1 MDDAFAKSIPEVL
14 DFFGV
19 NPTKGLSDTQVV
31 KHGRLYGTN
40 VLHEDQRAPF
50 WKLVVKQFDD
60 LLVKIL
66 IAAALISFILALI
79 NGETGLMAF
88 LEPSVILM
96 ILAANAAVGV
106 ITETN
111 AEKALEELRA
121 YQADVATVLRSGCFS
136 ILPATE
142 LVPGDIVEVSVGCKI
157 PADMKMIE
165 LLSNEVRVDQAILTG
180 ESSSVEKELKTTTA
194 ANAVY
199 QDKTNI
205 LFSGTVVV
213 AGRAR
218 AIVVGVGPNTAMGS
232 IRDSMLRTEDEVT
245 PLKKK
250 LDEFG
255 TFLAKVIA
263 GICVLVWIVNIGHFR
278 DPSHGGFVH
287 GAIHYF
293 KIAVALAVAAIP
305 EGLPAVVTTCLALG
319 TKRMARLNAIVRSL
333 PSVETL
339 GCTTV
344 ICSDKTGTLT
354 TNMMSVAKICIV
366 ESAKSSPFVTEYG
379 VSGTT
384 YAPEGII
391 FDEAGVQLGIPAQS
405 QCLLHM
411 AMCSALCNESTLQY
425 NPDKGKYEKIGESTE
440 VALRVL
446 VEKVGLPGFNSMPSA
461 LNMLSKHERAS
472 YCNHYWEEQ
481 FRKLDILEFSRDRK
495 MMSVLCS
502 RNQLLVLFS
511 KGAPESIISKCT
523 TILCNCD
530 GSVMPLT
537 ADIRSELDSMFNS
550 FAGKETLRCL
560 ALALKWMPSDQQ
572 TVSFDDEKDL
582 TFIGLVGMLD
592 PPRDEVRNAM
602 LSCMTAGI
610 RVIVV
615 TGDNKSTAESLCRK
629 IGAFDHLID
638 FTEHSYTAS
647 EFEELPALQ
656 QTIALQRMALFTRVE
671 PSHKRM
677 LVEALQHQNEVV
689 AMTGDG
695 VNDAPALKKADI
707 GIAMGSGTA
716 VAKSA
721 SDMVLADDN
730 FASIVAAVA
739 EGRAIYNNTKQFIR
753 YMISS
758 NIGEVVCIFVAAVL
772 GIPDTLAPVQ
782 LLWVNL
788 VTDGLPATAIGFNKQ
803 DSDVMKVKPRKVNE
817 AVVTGWLFFR
827 YLVIGAYVGLAT
839 VAGFIW
845 WFVYADSGPK
855 LPYSELMNFDTC
867 PTRETTYPCSIFE
880 DRHPSTVSMTVLVVV
895 EMFNALNNL
904 SENQSLLVIPPWS
917 NMWLVGS
924 IVLTMLLHTLILYVH
939 PLSVLFS
946 VTPLSWADWM
956 AVLYLS
962 LPVIII
968 DEILKFFSR
977 NPNGMRFRLWFRRS
991 DYGLLPKREVR
1002 DKN

>member
-1 MDDAFAKSIPEVL
+1 ML
-14 DFFGV
+14 
-19 NPTKGLSDTQVV
+19 
-31 KHGRLYGTN
+31 
-40 VLHEDQRAPF
+40 
-50 WKLVVKQFDD
+50 
-60 LLVKIL
+60 
-66 IAAALISFILALI
+66 
-79 NGETGLMAF
+79 
-88 LEPSVILM
+88 

-121 YQADVATVLRSGCFS
+121 YQADIATVQRNGCFS

-142 LVPGDIVEVSVGCKI
+142 LVPGDVVEVNVGCKI
-157 PADMKMIE
+157 PADLRMIE
-165 LLSNEVRVDQAILTG
+165 MLSNQLRVDQAILTG
-180 ESSSVEKELKTTTA
+180 ESFSVQKELESTMAT
-194 ANAVY
+194 NAVY

-218 AIVVGVGPNTAMGS
+218 AIVVGVGANTAMGS
-232 IRDSMLRTEDEVT
+232 IRDSMLQTEDEAT

-255 TFLAKVIA
+255 TFLAKVIV

-278 DPSHGGFVH
+278 DPSHGGFLR

-354 TNMMSVAKICIV
+354 TNMMSVSKICVVHSVQEGPLI
-366 ESAKSSPFVTEYG
+366 AEYG

-384 YAPEGII
+384 YAPEGIV
-391 FDEAGVQLGIPAQS
+391 FGSNGMQLDIPAQLP
-405 QCLLHM
+405 CLLHM
-411 AMCSALCNESTLQY
+411 AMCSALCNESVLQY
-425 NPDKGKYEKIGESTE
+425 NPDKGSYEKIGESTE

-446 VEKVGLPGFNSMPSA
+446 VEKVGLPGFDSMPSA

-472 YCNHYWEEQ
+472 YCNHYWENR
-481 FRKLDILEFSRDRK
+481 FKKVSVLEFSRDRK

-502 RNQLLVLFS
+502 HKQTDIMFS
-511 KGAPESIISKCT
+511 KGAPESVISRCT
-523 TILCNCD
+523 NILCND
-530 GSVMPLT
+530 NGSIVPMT
-537 ADIRSELDSMFNS
+537 ANIRAELESRFNS
-550 FAGKETLRCL
+550 LAGKETLRCL
-560 ALALKWMPSDQQ
+560 ALAFKQMPIGQQ
-572 TVSFDDEKDL
+572 SLSYDNENDL

-592 PPRDEVRNAM
+592 PPREEVKKAM

-615 TGDNKSTAESLCRK
+615 TGDNKSTAESICRK
-629 IGAFDHLID
+629 IGAFDHLVD
-638 FTEHSYTAS
+638 YVGHSFTAS
-647 EFEELPALQ
+647 EFEELPSMQ
-656 QTIALQRMALFTRVE
+656 QTVALQRMALFSRVE

-677 LVEALQHQNEVV
+677 LVEALQNQNEVV

-730 FASIVAAVA
+730 FATIVAAVA

-803 DSDVMKVKPRKVNE
+803 DSDVMNAKPRKVSE

-839 VAGFIW
+839 VVGFIW
-845 WFVYADSGPK
+845 WFVYSDSGPK
-855 LPYSELMNFDTC
+855 LPYTELMKFDSC
-867 PTRETTYPCSIFE
+867 STRETTYPCSIFE

-917 NMWLVGS
+917 NLWLVAS
-924 IVLTMLLHTLILYVH
+924 IILTMLLHILILYVR
-939 PLSVLFS
+939 PLSILFS
-946 VTPLSWADWM
+946 VTPLSWAEWKV
-956 AVLYLS
+956 VLYLS
-962 LPVIII
+962 FPVILI
-968 DEILKFFSR
+968 DEVLKLFSR
-977 NPNGMRFRLWFRRS
+977 KSHGFRFRLRFRRH
-991 DYGLLPKREVR
+991 DILPKKELHE
-1002 DKN
+1002 K

>member
-1 MDDAFAKSIPEVL
+1 MEDAYARSITEVL

-19 NPTKGLSDTQVV
+19 DPGKGLSDSQVALHS
-31 KHGRLYGTN
+31 KIYGKN
-40 VLHEDQRAPF
+40 VLPEETRTPF
-50 WKLVVKQFDD
+50 WKLVLKQFDD

-66 IAAALISFILALI
+66 IAAAAVSLVLALI
-79 NGETGLMAF
+79 NGETGLAAF
-88 LEPSVILM
+88 LEPFVILL

-121 YQADVATVLRSGCFS
+121 YQADIATVLRNGCFS

-142 LVPGDIVEVSVGCKI
+142 LVPGDIVEVSVGCKV
-157 PADMKMIE
+157 PADMRMIE
-165 LLSNEVRVDQAILTG
+165 MLSNQLRVDQAILTG
-180 ESSSVEKELKTTTA
+180 ESCSVEKELESTIAT
-194 ANAVY
+194 NAVY

-205 LFSGTVVV
+205 IFSGTVVV
-213 AGRAR
+213 VGRAR
-218 AIVVGVGPNTAMGS
+218 AVVVGVGANTAMGN
-232 IRDSMLRTEDEVT
+232 IRDSMLRTDDEAT

-263 GICVLVWIVNIGHFR
+263 GICILVWIVNIGHFR
-278 DPSHGGFVH
+278 DPSHGGFLR

-354 TNMMSVAKICIV
+354 TNMMSVSKICAVHSVHRGPTI
-366 ESAKSSPFVTEYG
+366 AEYS
-379 VSGTT
+379 VSGTS
-384 YAPEGII
+384 YAPEGMI
-391 FDEAGVQLGIPAQS
+391 FGSSGLQIEFPAQLP
-405 QCLLHM
+405 CLLHI
-411 AMCSALCNESTLQY
+411 AMCSAVCNESILQY
-425 NPDKGKYEKIGESTE
+425 NPDRGIYEKIGESTE

-446 VEKVGLPGFNSMPSA
+446 AEKVGLPGFDSMPSA
-461 LNMLSKHERAS
+461 LHMLTKHERAS
-472 YCNHYWEEQ
+472 YCNQYWESQ
-481 FRKLDILEFSRDRK
+481 FKKVSVLEFSRDRK

-502 RNQLLVLFS
+502 RKQTKIMFS
-511 KGAPESIISKCT
+511 KGAPESIVSRCSN
-523 TILCNCD
+523 ILCNDD
-530 GSVMPLT
+530 GSTVPLSV
-537 ADIRSELDSMFNS
+537 AVRDELESRFHS

-560 ALALKWMPSDQQ
+560 SLAFKQMPIGQQ
-572 TVSFDDEKDL
+572 TLSFEDEKDL

-592 PPRDEVRNAM
+592 PPREEVRNAM

-615 TGDNKSTAESLCRK
+615 TGDNKSTAESLCNK
-629 IGAFDHLID
+629 IGAFDHLED
-638 FTEHSYTAS
+638 FAGRSYTAS

-656 QTIALQRMALFTRVE
+656 QTLALQRMALFTRVE

-788 VTDGLPATAIGFNKQ
+788 VTDGLPAIAIGFNKQ

-817 AVVTGWLFFR
+817 AVVSGWLFFR

-839 VAGFIW
+839 VAGFVW
-845 WFVYADSGPK
+845 WFVYSDTGPK
-855 LPYSELMNFDTC
+855 LPYKELMNFDSC
-867 PTRETTYPCSIFE
+867 STRETTYPCSIFD

-917 NMWLVGS
+917 NLWLVAS
-924 IVLTMLLHTLILYVH
+924 IVLTMLLHILILYVH
-939 PLSVLFS
+939 PLSILFS
-946 VTPLSWADWM
+946 VTPLSWAEWKV
-956 AVLYLS
+956 VLYLS
-962 LPVIII
+962 FPVIII

-977 NPNGMRFRLWFRRS
+977 NSTGLRLGLRFRRP
-991 DYGLLPKREVR
+991 DLLPKRELR
-1002 DKN
+1002 DK

>member
-1 MDDAFAKSIPEVL
+1 MEDAYARSATEVL

-19 NPTKGLSDTQVV
+19 EPTKGLTDSQLA
-31 KHGRLYGTN
+31 HHARIYGKN
-40 VLHEDQRAPF
+40 VLPEEKRTPF
-50 WKLVVKQFDD
+50 WKLVLKQFDD

-66 IAAALISFILALI
+66 IAAAVVSFVLALI
-79 NGETGLMAF
+79 DGDTGLTAF
-88 LEPSVILM
+88 LEPSVILL

-121 YQADVATVLRSGCFS
+121 YQADNATVLRNGCFS

-157 PADMKMIE
+157 PADMRMIE
-165 LLSNEVRVDQAILTG
+165 MLSTQLRVDQAILTG
-180 ESSSVEKELKTTTA
+180 ESSSVGKEIESTVATK
-194 ANAVY
+194 AVY

-218 AIVVGVGPNTAMGS
+218 AVVVGVGANTAMGS
-232 IRDSMLRTEDEVT
+232 IRDSMLQTDDEAT

-278 DPSHGGFVH
+278 DPAHGGFMR

-354 TNMMSVAKICIV
+354 TNMMSVSKICVVHSIQQGPV
-366 ESAKSSPFVTEYG
+366 ITEYG

-384 YAPEGII
+384 YAPEGIV
-391 FDEAGVQLGIPAQS
+391 FDNNGQQLEFPAQLP
-405 QCLLHM
+405 CLLHI
-411 AMCSALCNESTLQY
+411 AMGSALCNESILQY
-425 NPDKGKYEKIGESTE
+425 NPDKGNYEKIGESTE

-446 VEKVGLPGFNSMPSA
+446 AEKVGLPGFDSMPSS

-472 YCNHYWEEQ
+472 YCNHYWENQ
-481 FRKLDILEFSRDRK
+481 FKKVSILEFSRDRK

-502 RNQLLVLFS
+502 HKQMDIMFS
-511 KGAPESIISKCT
+511 KGAPESIISRCT
-523 TILCNCD
+523 NILCND
-530 GSVMPLT
+530 GGSTVPMT
-537 ADIRSELDSMFNS
+537 TNIRAELEARFNS
-550 FAGKETLRCL
+550 LAGKETLRCL
-560 ALALKWMPSDQQ
+560 ALAFKQMPMGQQ
-572 TVSFDDEKDL
+572 TLSYDNEKGL

-592 PPRDEVRNAM
+592 PPRDEVKNAM

-629 IGAFDHLID
+629 IGAFDHLVD
-638 FTEHSYTAS
+638 FAGYSYTAS

-656 QTIALQRMALFTRVE
+656 QSVALQRMALFTRVE

-677 LVEALQHQNEVV
+677 LVEALRNQNEVV

-730 FASIVAAVA
+730 FATIVAAVA

-803 DSDVMKVKPRKVNE
+803 DSDVMKVKPRKVSE
-817 AVVTGWLFFR
+817 AVVSGWLFFR

-845 WFVYADSGPK
+845 WFVYSDSGPK
-855 LPYSELMNFDTC
+855 LPYAELMNFDSC
-867 PTRETTYPCSIFE
+867 STRQTTYPCSIFE

-917 NMWLVGS
+917 NLWLVAS
-924 IVLTMLLHTLILYVH
+924 IVLTMILHILILYVR
-939 PLSVLFS
+939 PLSILFS
-946 VTPLSWADWM
+946 VTPLSWADWT
-956 AVLYLS
+956 VILYLS
-962 LPVIII
+962 FPVIII
-968 DEILKFFSR
+968 DEVLKFFSR
-977 NPNGMRFRLWFRRS
+977 KSSGTRFRWRFRRH
-991 DYGLLPKREVR
+991 DMLPKKDLHE
-1002 DKN
+1002 K

>member
-1 MDDAFAKSIPEVL
+1 MEDAYARSVTEVL

-19 NPTKGLSDTQVV
+19 DPKKGLNDSQVAQ
-31 KHGRLYGTN
+31 HARLYGKN
-40 VLHEDQRAPF
+40 VLPEEKRASF
-50 WKLVVKQFDD
+50 WKLVLKQFDD

-66 IAAALISFILALI
+66 IAAALVSFVLALI
-79 NGETGLMAF
+79 NGDTGLTAF
-88 LEPSVILM
+88 LEPSVILL

-121 YQADVATVLRSGCFS
+121 YQADIATVLRNGCFS

-142 LVPGDIVEVSVGCKI
+142 LVPGDIVEVAVGGKI
-157 PADMKMIE
+157 PADMRMIE
-165 LLSNEVRVDQAILTG
+165 MLSNQLRVDQAILTG
-180 ESSSVEKELKTTTA
+180 ESCSVGKELESTTA
-194 ANAVY
+194 TNVVY

-218 AIVVGVGPNTAMGS
+218 AVVVGVGTHTAMGG
-232 IRDSMLRTEDEVT
+232 IHDSMLQTEDEVT

-278 DPSHGGFVH
+278 DPAHGGFLR

-354 TNMMSVAKICIV
+354 TNMMSASKVCVLHTVQHAPVI
-366 ESAKSSPFVTEYG
+366 SEYS

-384 YAPEGII
+384 YAPEGLI
-391 FDEAGVQLGIPAQS
+391 FDSTGLQLELPAQS
-405 QCLLHM
+405 PCLLHI
-411 AMCSALCNESTLQY
+411 AMCSALCNESILQY
-425 NPDKGKYEKIGESTE
+425 NPDKSNYEKIGESTE

-446 VEKVGLPGFNSMPSA
+446 AEKIGLPGFDSMPSS

-472 YCNHYWEEQ
+472 YCNHYWEDH
-481 FRKLDILEFSRDRK
+481 FKKISVADFTRDRK

-502 RNQLLVLFS
+502 RNQLQIMFS
-511 KGAPESIISKCT
+511 KGAPESIISRCT
-523 TILCNCD
+523 SILCNDD
-530 GSVMPLT
+530 GSAIPLT
-537 ADIRSELDSMFNS
+537 TSIRAEMESRFHS

-560 ALALKWMPSDQQ
+560 ALAFKRMPMGLQSL
-572 TVSFDDEKDL
+572 SHKDEKDL

-592 PPRDEVRNAM
+592 PPREEVRNAM

-629 IGAFDHLID
+629 IGAFDHLED
-638 FTEHSYTAS
+638 LAGHSYTAT
-647 EFEELPALQ
+647 EFEELTAMQKTL
-656 QTIALQRMALFTRVE
+656 ALQRMALFTRVE

-677 LVEALQHQNEVV
+677 LVEALRNQNEVV

-730 FASIVAAVA
+730 FATIVAAVA

-803 DSDVMKVKPRKVNE
+803 DSDVMKAKPRKVNE
-817 AVVTGWLFFR
+817 AVVSGWLFFR

-845 WFVYADSGPK
+845 WFVYSDNGPQ
-855 LPYSELMNFDTC
+855 LPYSELMNFDSCT
-867 PTRETTYPCSIFE
+867 TRETTYPCSIFD

-904 SENQSLLVIPPWS
+904 SENQSLVVIPPWS
-917 NMWLVGS
+917 NLWLVGS
-924 IVLTMLLHTLILYVH
+924 IILTMILHVLILYVH
-939 PLSVLFS
+939 PLSILFS
-946 VTPLSWADWM
+946 VTPLSWADWTV
-956 AVLYLS
+956 VLYLS
-962 LPVIII
+962 FPVIII
-968 DEILKFFSR
+968 DEVLKFLSR
-977 NPNGMRFRLWFRRS
+977 SSTGMRWFNLRWRRP
-991 DYGLLPKREVR
+991 DFLPKRESR
-1002 DKN
+1002 DK

>member
-1 MDDAFAKSIPEVL
+1 MEDAFARSIPEVL

-19 NPTKGLSDTQVV
+19 DPTKGLSDAEVV
-31 KHGRLYGTN
+31 HHARLYGNN
-40 VLHEDQRAPF
+40 VLPEDQRAPF
-50 WKLVVKQFDD
+50 WKLVLKQFDD

-66 IAAALISFILALI
+66 IAAALISFILALV

-106 ITETN
+106 ITESN

-121 YQADVATVLRSGCFS
+121 YQADVATVLRNGCFS
-136 ILPATE
+136 ILPANE

-157 PADMKMIE
+157 PADMRMIE
-165 LLSNEVRVDQAILTG
+165 MLSNQVRVDQAILTG
-180 ESSSVEKELKTTTA
+180 ESSSVEKELKTTTTS
-194 ANAVY
+194 NAVY

-205 LFSGTVVV
+205 LFSGTVMV

-218 AIVVGVGPNTAMGS
+218 AVVVGVGPNTAMGS
-232 IRDSMLRTEDEVT
+232 IRDSMLRTEDEAT

-278 DPSHGGFVH
+278 DPSHGGFLR

-354 TNMMSVAKICIV
+354 TNMMSVAKVCVV
-366 ESAKSSPFVTEYG
+366 ESANRDPVVSEYS

-391 FDEAGVQLGIPAQS
+391 FDSAGMQLDFPAELP
-405 QCLLHM
+405 CLLHM

-425 NPDKGKYEKIGESTE
+425 NPDKGNYEKIGESTE

-446 VEKVGLPGFNSMPSA
+446 AEKVGLPGFNSMPSA
-461 LNMLSKHERAS
+461 LNMLTKHERAS

-481 FRKLDILEFSRDRK
+481 FRKIHALEFSRDRK

-502 RNQLLVLFS
+502 RNQMHILFS
-511 KGAPESIISKCT
+511 KGAPESIIPRCA
-523 TILCNCD
+523 TILCNDD
-530 GSVMPLT
+530 GSIVPLT
-537 ADIRSELDSMFNS
+537 ADIRAELDSRFHS

-560 ALALKWMPSDQQ
+560 ALALKWMPSVQQ
-572 TVSFDDEKDL
+572 SLSFDDEKDL

-629 IGAFDHLID
+629 IGAFDQLID
-638 FTEHSYTAS
+638 FAEHSYTAS

-671 PSHKRM
+671 PSHKRI

-803 DSDVMKVKPRKVNE
+803 DSDVMRAKPRKVNE
-817 AVVTGWLFFR
+817 AVVSGWLFFR

-845 WFVYADSGPK
+845 WFVYSDGGPK
-855 LPYSELMNFDTC
+855 LPYTELMNFDTC
-867 PTRETTYPCSIFE
+867 PTRKTTYPCSIFD

-917 NMWLVGS
+917 NMWLVVS
-924 IVLTMLLHTLILYVH
+924 IIITMLLHILILYVH

-946 VTPLSWADWM
+946 VTPLSWADWIV
-956 AVLYLS
+956 VLYLS
-962 LPVIII
+962 LPVIVI
-968 DEILKFFSR
+968 DEVLKFFSR
-977 NPNGMRFRLWFRRS
+977 NPIGLRSRLWFRRS
-991 DYGLLPKREVR
+991 DLLPKKDLHE
-1002 DKN
+1002 K

>member
-1 MDDAFAKSIPEVL
+1 MDGFIWK
-14 DFFGV
+14 
-19 NPTKGLSDTQVV
+19 NKC
-31 KHGRLYGTN
+31 RLEAYMFHISLYTGT
-40 VLHEDQRAPF
+40 PF
-50 WKLVVKQFDD
+50 WKLVLKQFDD

-66 IAAALISFILALI
+66 IAAAAVSLVLALI
-79 NGETGLMAF
+79 NGETGLTAF
-88 LEPSVILM
+88 LEPFVILL

-121 YQADVATVLRSGCFS
+121 YQADIATVLRNGCFS

-142 LVPGDIVEVSVGCKI
+142 LVPGDIVEVSVGCKV
-157 PADMKMIE
+157 PADMRMIE
-165 LLSNEVRVDQAILTG
+165 MLSNLLRVDQAILTG
-180 ESSSVEKELKTTTA
+180 ESCSVEKELESTIAT
-194 ANAVY
+194 NAVY

-205 LFSGTVVV
+205 IFSGTVVV
-213 AGRAR
+213 
-218 AIVVGVGPNTAMGS
+218 VGQGTGY
-232 IRDSMLRTEDEVT
+232 DEAT

-263 GICVLVWIVNIGHFR
+263 GICILVWIVNIGHFR
-278 DPSHGGFVH
+278 DPSHGGFLR

-354 TNMMSVAKICIV
+354 TNMMSVSKICAVHSVHHGPAI
-366 ESAKSSPFVTEYG
+366 AEYS
-379 VSGTT
+379 VSGTS
-384 YAPEGII
+384 YAPEGMI
-391 FDEAGVQLGIPAQS
+391 FGSTGLQPPWQRNSCHKKIEFPAQLP
-405 QCLLHM
+405 CLLHI
-411 AMCSALCNESTLQY
+411 AMCSAVCNESILQY
-425 NPDKGKYEKIGESTE
+425 NPDKGIYEKIGESTE

-446 VEKVGLPGFNSMPSA
+446 AEKVGLPGFDSMPSA
-461 LNMLSKHERAS
+461 LHMLTKHDRAS
-472 YCNHYWEEQ
+472 YCNQYWESQ
-481 FRKLDILEFSRDRK
+481 FKKVSVLEFSRDRK
-495 MMSVLCS
+495 MICS
-502 RNQLLVLFS
+502 N
-511 KGAPESIISKCT
+511 
-523 TILCNCD
+523 ILCNDD
-530 GSVMPLT
+530 GSTVPLSV
-537 ADIRSELDSMFNS
+537 AVRDELESRFHS

-560 ALALKWMPSDQQ
+560 SLAFKQMPVGHQ
-572 TVSFDDEKDL
+572 TLSFEDEKDL

-592 PPRDEVRNAM
+592 PPRVEVRNAM
-602 LSCMTAGI
+602 LACMTAGI

-615 TGDNKSTAESLCRK
+615 TGDNKSTAESLCNK
-629 IGAFDHLID
+629 IGAFDHLED
-638 FTEHSYTAS
+638 FSGRSFTAS

-656 QTIALQRMALFTRVE
+656 QTLALQRMALFTRVE
-671 PSHKRM
+671 PNHKRM
-677 LVEALQHQNEVV
+677 LVEALQHQNEVGKKAHAHLNCGVEDLGLVNASANINFLFKV

-788 VTDGLPATAIGFNKQ
+788 VTDGLPAIAIGFNKQ
-803 DSDVMKVKPRKVNE
+803 DSDVMKAKPRKVNE
-817 AVVTGWLFFR
+817 AVVSGWLFFR

-839 VAGFIW
+839 VAGFVW
-845 WFVYADSGPK
+845 WFVYSDRGPK
-855 LPYSELMNFDTC
+855 LPYKELMNFDSC
-867 PTRETTYPCSIFE
+867 STRETTYPCSIFD

-917 NMWLVGS
+917 NLWLVAS
-924 IVLTMLLHTLILYVH
+924 IVLTMLLHMLILYVH
-939 PLSVLFS
+939 PLSILFS
-946 VTPLSWADWM
+946 VTPLSWAEWK
-956 AVLYLS
+956 AILYLS
-962 LPVIII
+962 FPVIVI

-977 NPNGMRFRLWFRRS
+977 NS
-991 DYGLLPKREVR
+991 T
-1002 DKN
+1002 DKNFTSHNLHLMLLTCDNISMRSGVEIRIEPMVPQHNAATSQSSL

>member
-1 MDDAFAKSIPEVL
+1 MDDAYARSISEVL
-14 DFFGV
+14 DYFRV
-19 NPTKGLSDTQVV
+19 EPAKGLSDSQVALHANI
-31 KHGRLYGTN
+31 HGKN
-40 VLHEDQRAPF
+40 VLPEEKRTPF
-50 WKLVVKQFDD
+50 WKLVLKQFDD

-66 IAAALISFILALI
+66 IAAAAVSFALALI
-79 NGETGLMAF
+79 NGETGLTAF
-88 LEPSVILM
+88 LEPFVILL

-111 AEKALEELRA
+111 AEKALEDLRA
-121 YQADVATVLRSGCFS
+121 YQADIATVLRNGCFS

-142 LVPGDIVEVSVGCKI
+142 LVPGDIVEVSVGCKV
-157 PADMKMIE
+157 PADMRMIE
-165 LLSNEVRVDQAILTG
+165 MLSDQLHVDQAILTG
-180 ESSSVEKELKTTTA
+180 ESCSVEKELKSA
-194 ANAVY
+194 PAINAVY

-218 AIVVGVGPNTAMGS
+218 AVVVGVGTNTAMGS
-232 IRDSMLRTEDEVT
+232 IRDSMLQTEDEAT

-263 GICVLVWIVNIGHFR
+263 GICILVWIVNIGHFR
-278 DPSHGGFVH
+278 DPAHGGFFR

-354 TNMMSVAKICIV
+354 TNMMSVSKICVVHSLHHQPSI
-366 ESAKSSPFVTEYG
+366 AEYN

-384 YAPEGII
+384 YAPDGTI
-391 FDEAGVQLGIPAQS
+391 FDSSGIQLDFPAQMS
-405 QCLLHM
+405 CLLHM
-411 AMCSALCNESTLQY
+411 AMCSALCNESVLQY

-446 VEKVGLPGFNSMPSA
+446 AEKIGLPGFDSMPSA
-461 LNMLSKHERAS
+461 LNMLTKHERAS
-472 YCNHYWEEQ
+472 YCNHYWENQ
-481 FRKLDILEFSRDRK
+481 FKKVSALEFSRDRK

-502 RNQLLVLFS
+502 RKQTGVMFS
-511 KGAPESIISKCT
+511 KGAPESIISRCSN
-523 TILCNCD
+523 ILCDYD
-530 GSVMPLT
+530 GSTIPLSTVMR
-537 ADIRSELDSMFNS
+537 DEIESRFHS

-560 ALALKWMPSDQQ
+560 ALAMKQMPMGQQ
-572 TVSFDDEKDL
+572 SLSYDDEKDL

-592 PPRDEVRNAM
+592 PPREEVRNAM
-602 LSCMTAGI
+602 VQCMTAGI

-629 IGAFDHLID
+629 IGAFDHLED
-638 FTEHSYTAS
+638 FVGRSYTAS

-656 QTIALQRMALFTRVE
+656 QTLALQRMALFTRVE
-671 PSHKRM
+671 PAHKRM

-803 DSDVMKVKPRKVNE
+803 DSDVMKAKPRKVNE
-817 AVVTGWLFFR
+817 AVVSGWLFFR

-839 VAGFIW
+839 VAGFMW
-845 WFVYADSGPK
+845 WFLYSDTGPK
-855 LPYSELMNFDTC
+855 LPYNELVNFDSC
-867 PTRETTYPCSIFE
+867 LSRETTYSCIIF
-880 DRHPSTVSMTVLVVV
+880 DDKHPSTVAMTVLVVV

-904 SENQSLLVIPPWS
+904 SENQSLFVIPPWS
-917 NMWLVGS
+917 NLWLVIS
-924 IVLTMLLHTLILYVH
+924 IVLTMIFHMLILYVQ

-946 VTPLSWADWM
+946 VTPLSWAEWTI
-956 AVLYLS
+956 VLYLS
-962 LPVIII
+962 FPVIII

-977 NPNGMRFRLWFRRS
+977 SSNGTRFRFRFRRH
-991 DYGLLPKREVR
+991 DLLPKTELHE
-1002 DKN
+1002 K

>member
-1 MDDAFAKSIPEVL
+1 MTHRLRNMQDSTAKMC
-14 DFFGV
+14 FR
-19 NPTKGLSDTQVV
+19 KR
-31 KHGRLYGTN
+31 K
-40 VLHEDQRAPF
+40 
-50 WKLVVKQFDD
+50 FDD

-66 IAAALISFILALI
+66 IVAALVSFILALI
-79 NGETGLMAF
+79 NGDTGLTAF

-121 YQADVATVLRSGCFS
+121 YQADIATVLRNGCFS

-142 LVPGDIVEVSVGCKI
+142 LVPGDVVEVAVGGKI
-157 PADMKMIE
+157 PADMRMIE
-165 LLSNEVRVDQAILTG
+165 MLSNQLRVDQAILTG
-180 ESSSVEKELKTTTA
+180 ESCSVEKELESTTA
-194 ANAVY
+194 TNAVY
-199 QDKTNI
+199 QDKTSI

-218 AIVVGVGPNTAMGS
+218 AVVVGVGTQTAMGG
-232 IRDSMLRTEDEVT
+232 IHDSMLRTEDEAT

-278 DPSHGGFVH
+278 DPAHGGFLR

-354 TNMMSVAKICIV
+354 TNMMSVSKVCVLHTVQHAPVI
-366 ESAKSSPFVTEYG
+366 SEYS

-391 FDEAGVQLGIPAQS
+391 FDSTGHQLELPAQTP
-405 QCLLHM
+405 CLLHI
-411 AMCSALCNESTLQY
+411 AMCSALCNESILQY
-425 NPDKGKYEKIGESTE
+425 NPDKGNYEKIGESTE

-446 VEKVGLPGFNSMPSA
+446 AEKIGLPGFDSMPSS

-472 YCNHYWEEQ
+472 YCNHYWEDH
-481 FRKLDILEFSRDRK
+481 FKKISVADFTRDRK

-502 RNQLLVLFS
+502 RNQLQIMFS
-511 KGAPESIISKCT
+511 KGAPESIISRCT
-523 TILCNCD
+523 SILCNDD
-530 GSVMPLT
+530 GSAIPLT
-537 ADIRSELDSMFNS
+537 TSIRAELESRFRS

-560 ALALKWMPSDQQ
+560 ALAFKRMPMGLQSLAHN
-572 TVSFDDEKDL
+572 DENEL

-592 PPRDEVRNAM
+592 PPREEVRNAM

-629 IGAFDHLID
+629 IGAFDHLED
-638 FTEHSYTAS
+638 LAGHSYTAT
-647 EFEELPALQ
+647 EFDELPALQ
-656 QTIALQRMALFTRVE
+656 KTLALQRMALFTRVE

-677 LVEALQHQNEVV
+677 LVEALRHQNEVV

-730 FASIVAAVA
+730 FATIVAAIA

-817 AVVTGWLFFR
+817 AVVSGWLFFR
-827 YLVIGAYVGLAT
+827 YLVIGAYVGVAT

-845 WFVYADSGPK
+845 WFVYSDSGPQ
-855 LPYSELMNFDTC
+855 LPYSELMNFDSC
-867 PTRETTYPCSIFE
+867 STRETTYPCSIFD

-904 SENQSLLVIPPWS
+904 SENQSLVVIPPWS
-917 NMWLVGS
+917 NLWLVGS
-924 IVLTMLLHTLILYVH
+924 IILTMILHILILYVH
-939 PLSVLFS
+939 PLSILFS
-946 VTPLSWADWM
+946 VTPLSWADWTV
-956 AVLYLS
+956 VLYLS
-962 LPVIII
+962 FPVIII
-968 DEILKFFSR
+968 DEVLKFFSR
-977 NPNGMRFRLWFRRS
+977 SSTGMRWFNFRWRRP
-991 DYGLLPKREVR
+991 DLLPKRESR
-1002 DKN
+1002 DK

>member
-1 MDDAFAKSIPEVL
+1 MEDAYARSITEVL

-19 NPTKGLSDTQVV
+19 DLGKGLNDSQVALHS
-31 KHGRLYGTN
+31 KIYGKN
-40 VLHEDQRAPF
+40 VLPEETRTPF
-50 WKLVVKQFDD
+50 WKLVLKQFDD

-66 IAAALISFILALI
+66 IAAAAVSLVLALI
-79 NGETGLMAF
+79 NGETGLAAF
-88 LEPSVILM
+88 LEPFVILL

-121 YQADVATVLRSGCFS
+121 YQADIATVLRNGCFS

-142 LVPGDIVEVSVGCKI
+142 LVPGDIVEVSVGCKV
-157 PADMKMIE
+157 PADMRMIE
-165 LLSNEVRVDQAILTG
+165 MLSNQLRVDQAILTG
-180 ESSSVEKELKTTTA
+180 ESCSVEKELESTIAT
-194 ANAVY
+194 NAVY

-205 LFSGTVVV
+205 IFSGTVVV
-213 AGRAR
+213 VGRAR
-218 AIVVGVGPNTAMGS
+218 AVVVGVGANTAMGN
-232 IRDSMLRTEDEVT
+232 IRDSMLRTDDEAT

-263 GICVLVWIVNIGHFR
+263 GICILVWIVNIGHFR
-278 DPSHGGFVH
+278 DPSHGGFLR

-339 GCTTV
+339 GCSTV

-354 TNMMSVAKICIV
+354 TNMMSVSKICAVHSVHRGPTI
-366 ESAKSSPFVTEYG
+366 AEYS
-379 VSGTT
+379 VSGTS
-384 YAPEGII
+384 YAPEGMI
-391 FDEAGVQLGIPAQS
+391 FGNSGLQIEFPAQLP
-405 QCLLHM
+405 CLLHI
-411 AMCSALCNESTLQY
+411 AMCSAVCNESILQY
-425 NPDKGKYEKIGESTE
+425 NPDRGIYEKIGESTE

-446 VEKVGLPGFNSMPSA
+446 AEKVGLPGFDSMPSA
-461 LNMLSKHERAS
+461 LHMLTKHERAS
-472 YCNHYWEEQ
+472 YCNQYWGSQ
-481 FRKLDILEFSRDRK
+481 FKKVSVLEFSRDRK

-502 RNQLLVLFS
+502 RKQTKIMFS
-511 KGAPESIISKCT
+511 KGAPESIVSRCSN
-523 TILCNCD
+523 ILCNDD
-530 GSVMPLT
+530 GSTVPLSV
-537 ADIRSELDSMFNS
+537 AVRDELESRFHS

-560 ALALKWMPSDQQ
+560 SLAFKQMPIGQQ
-572 TVSFDDEKDL
+572 TLSFEDEKDL

-592 PPRDEVRNAM
+592 PPREEVRNAM

-615 TGDNKSTAESLCRK
+615 TGDNKSTAESLCHK
-629 IGAFDHLID
+629 IGAFDHLED
-638 FTEHSYTAS
+638 FAGRSYTAS

-656 QTIALQRMALFTRVE
+656 QTLALQRMALFTRVE

-788 VTDGLPATAIGFNKQ
+788 VTDGLPAIAIGFNKQ
-803 DSDVMKVKPRKVNE
+803 DSDVMKAKPRKVNE
-817 AVVTGWLFFR
+817 AVVSGWLFFR

-839 VAGFIW
+839 VAGFVW
-845 WFVYADSGPK
+845 WFVYSDTGPK
-855 LPYSELMNFDTC
+855 VAYKELMNFDSC
-867 PTRETTYPCSIFE
+867 STRETTYPCSIFV

-917 NMWLVGS
+917 NLWLVAS
-924 IVLTMLLHTLILYVH
+924 IVLTMLLHILILYVH
-939 PLSVLFS
+939 PLSILFS
-946 VTPLSWADWM
+946 VTPLSWAEWKV
-956 AVLYLS
+956 VLYLS
-962 LPVIII
+962 FPVIII

-977 NPNGMRFRLWFRRS
+977 NSTGLRLGLRFRRP
-991 DYGLLPKREVR
+991 DLLPKRELR
-1002 DKN
+1002 DK

>member
-1 MDDAFAKSIPEVL
+1 MEDAYARSVSEVL

-19 NPTKGLSDTQVV
+19 EPTKGLTDVQVAQ
-31 KHGRLYGTN
+31 HARDYGRN
-40 VLHEDQRAPF
+40 VLPEERRAPF
-50 WKLVVKQFDD
+50 LKLVLKQFDD

-66 IAAALISFILALI
+66 IVAAIVSFILALI
-79 NGETGLMAF
+79 NGETGLTAF

-111 AEKALEELRA
+111 AEKALVELRA
-121 YQADVATVLRSGCFS
+121 YQADVATVLRNGCFS
-136 ILPATE
+136 IIPATE
-142 LVPGDIVEVSVGCKI
+142 LVPGDVVEISVGCKI
-157 PADMKMIE
+157 PADMRMIE
-165 LLSNEVRVDQAILTG
+165 MLSNELRVDQAILTG
-180 ESSSVEKELKTTTA
+180 ESCSVEKELESAIATK
-194 ANAVY
+194 AVY

-213 AGRAR
+213 CGRAR
-218 AIVVGVGPNTAMGS
+218 AVVVGVGTNTAMGS
-232 IRDSMLRTEDEVT
+232 IRDSMLQTEDEVT

-278 DPSHGGFVH
+278 DPSHGGFLQ

-354 TNMMSVAKICIV
+354 TNMMSVSKVCV
-366 ESAKSSPFVTEYG
+366 VHSVNRSPLIAEYS

-384 YAPEGII
+384 YAPKGTI
-391 FDEAGVQLGIPAQS
+391 FDSNGSPIDLPAQLP
-405 QCLLHM
+405 CLLHL
-411 AMCSALCNESTLQY
+411 AMCSALCNDSILQY
-425 NPDKGKYEKIGESTE
+425 NPDKGNYEKIGESTE

-446 VEKVGLPGFNSMPSA
+446 AEKVGLPGYDSMPSS

-472 YCNHYWEEQ
+472 YCNHYWEDQ
-481 FRKLDILEFSRDRK
+481 LKKISVAEFTRDRK

-502 RNQLLVLFS
+502 RNQLQIMFL
-511 KGAPESIISKCT
+511 KGAPESIISRCT
-523 TILCNCD
+523 SVLCNDD
-530 GSVMPLT
+530 GSTAPLT
-537 ADIRSELDSMFNS
+537 ASTRAELELRLQS

-560 ALALKWMPSDQQ
+560 AMALKMMPVGQQ
-572 TVSFDDEKDL
+572 TLSYDDEKDL

-592 PPRDEVRNAM
+592 PPREEVRNAM
-602 LSCMTAGI
+602 LSCMNAGI

-615 TGDNKSTAESLCRK
+615 TGDNKSTAESLYCK
-629 IGAFDHLID
+629 IGAFDDMVD
-638 FTEHSYTAS
+638 FVGRSYTAS
-647 EFEELPALQ
+647 EFEELPPLQ
-656 QTIALQRMALFTRVE
+656 QTLALQRMALFTRVE
-671 PSHKRM
+671 PSHKKM

-730 FASIVAAVA
+730 FATIVAAVA

-803 DSDVMKVKPRKVNE
+803 DSDVMKAKPRKVNE

-839 VAGFIW
+839 IAGFIW
-845 WFVYADSGPK
+845 WFVYAENGPK
-855 LPYSELMNFDTC
+855 LPYSELMNFDSC
-867 PTRETTYPCSIFE
+867 STRETTYPCSIFD

-917 NMWLVGS
+917 NLWLLGS
-924 IVLTMLLHTLILYVH
+924 IILTMLLHVLILYVH
-939 PLSVLFS
+939 PLSILFS
-946 VTPLSWADWM
+946 VTPLSWSDWA

-962 LPVIII
+962 FPVIII
-968 DEILKFFSR
+968 DEVLKFFSR
-977 NPNGMRFRLWFRRS
+977 KSSSGLRFAFRFRRP
-991 DYGLLPKREVR
+991 DLLPKREVR
-1002 DKN
+1002 DK

>member
-1 MDDAFAKSIPEVL
+1 ML
-14 DFFGV
+14 DFMVEMCCLRREVSTCPCLSFFG
-19 NPTKGLSDTQVV
+19 T
-31 KHGRLYGTN
+31 
-40 VLHEDQRAPF
+40 PF
-50 WKLVVKQFDD
+50 WRLVLKQFDD

-66 IAAALISFILALI
+66 IAAAAVSFFLALM
-79 NGETGLMAF
+79 NGETGLTAF

-121 YQADVATVLRSGCFS
+121 YQADVATVLRNGCFS
-136 ILPATE
+136 ILPATD

-157 PADMKMIE
+157 PADMRMIE
-165 LLSNEVRVDQAILTG
+165 MLTDQLRVDQAILTG
-180 ESSSVEKELKTTTA
+180 ESCSVGKELGSTLATK
-194 ANAVY
+194 AVY

-218 AIVVGVGPNTAMGS
+218 AVVVGVGSNTAMGS

-263 GICVLVWIVNIGHFR
+263 GICVLVWVVNIGHFR
-278 DPSHGGFVH
+278 DPAHGGFLR

-319 TKRMARLNAIVRSL
+319 TKRMARMNAIVRSL

-354 TNMMSVAKICIV
+354 TNMMSVSKICV
-366 ESAKSSPFVTEYG
+366 LHSVHHGPSTTEYG

-384 YAPEGII
+384 YAPDGFI
-391 FDEAGVQLGIPAQS
+391 FSTTGMQLEFPAQLP
-405 QCLLHM
+405 CLLHI
-411 AMCSALCNESTLQY
+411 AMCSALCNESVLQY
-425 NPDKGKYEKIGESTE
+425 NPDKGNYEKIGESTE

-446 VEKVGLPGFNSMPSA
+446 AEKVGLPGFDAMPSA
-461 LNMLSKHERAS
+461 LNMLSNHERAS
-472 YCNHYWEEQ
+472 YCNHYWESQ
-481 FRKLDILEFSRDRK
+481 FKKVSVLEFSRDRK

-502 RNQLLVLFS
+502 RKQMEIMFS
-511 KGAPESIISKCT
+511 KGAPESIISRCT
-523 TILCNCD
+523 SVLCNDD
-530 GSVMPLT
+530 GSTVPLT
-537 ADIRSELDSMFNS
+537 ANIRDELESRFRS

-560 ALALKWMPSDQQ
+560 ALALKRMPMGQQ
-572 TVSFDDEKDL
+572 ALSFDDEKDL

-592 PPRDEVRNAM
+592 PPREEVSNAI

-615 TGDNKSTAESLCRK
+615 TGDNKSTAESLCQK
-629 IGAFDHLID
+629 IGAFNHLED
-638 FTEHSYTAS
+638 FAGYSYTAS

-656 QTIALQRMALFTRVE
+656 KTVALQRMTLFTRVE

-695 VNDAPALKKADI
+695 VNDAPALRKADI

-730 FASIVAAVA
+730 FATIVAAVA

-772 GIPDTLAPVQ
+772 GIPDTLVPVQ

-803 DSDVMKVKPRKVNE
+803 DCDVMKAKPRKVNE

-839 VAGFIW
+839 IAGFVW

-855 LPYSELMNFDTC
+855 LPYVELMNFDTC
-867 PTRETTYPCSIFE
+867 SSRETNYSCSVFT
-880 DRHPSTVSMTVLVVV
+880 DRHPSTVAMTVLVVV

-917 NMWLVGS
+917 NLWLVGS
-924 IVLTMLLHTLILYVH
+924 IVLTMLLHILVLYVG
-939 PLSVLFS
+939 PLSSLFS
-946 VTPLSWADWM
+946 VTPLSWAEWTV
-956 AVLYLS
+956 VLYIS
-962 LPVIII
+962 FPVIII

-977 NPNGMRFRLWFRRS
+977 NSSGIRFKLRLRRG
-991 DYGLLPKREVR
+991 DILPKREVR
-1002 DKN
+1002 DK

>member
-1 MDDAFAKSIPEVL
+1 MDNAFARSITEVL

-19 NPTKGLSDTQVV
+19 DPTKGLSDTEVV
-31 KHGRLYGTN
+31 QHARLYGKN
-40 VLHEDQRAPF
+40 VLPGDQRAPF
-50 WKLVVKQFDD
+50 WKLVLKQFDD

-66 IAAALISFILALI
+66 IVAALVSFILALI

-121 YQADVATVLRSGCFS
+121 YQADVATVLRNGCFS

-142 LVPGDIVEVSVGCKI
+142 LVPGDIVEVSVGGKI
-157 PADMKMIE
+157 PADMRMIE
-165 LLSNEVRVDQAILTG
+165 MLSNQVRVDQAILTG
-180 ESSSVEKELKTTTA
+180 ESSSVEKELETTTTT
-194 ANAVY
+194 NAVY

-205 LFSGTVVV
+205 LFSGTVMV

-218 AIVVGVGPNTAMGS
+218 AVVVGVGPNTAMGS

-263 GICVLVWIVNIGHFR
+263 GICVLVWVVNIGHFR
-278 DPSHGGFVH
+278 DPAHGGFLR

-305 EGLPAVVTTCLALG
+305 EGLPAVVTTCLSLG

-354 TNMMSVAKICIV
+354 TNMMSVAKICV
-366 ESAKSSPFVTEYG
+366 LESANRSPFVTEYS

-384 YAPEGII
+384 YAPEGTI
-391 FDEAGVQLGIPAQS
+391 FDTTGVQLDLPAQLP
-405 QCLLHM
+405 CLLHM

-425 NPDKGKYEKIGESTE
+425 HPDKGKYEKIGESTE

-446 VEKVGLPGFNSMPSA
+446 AEKVGLPGFNSLPSA

-481 FRKLDILEFSRDRK
+481 FRKLDYLEFSRDRK

-502 RNQLLVLFS
+502 RNQLHVLFS
-511 KGAPESIISKCT
+511 KGAPESIISRCS
-523 TILCNCD
+523 TILCND
-530 GSVMPLT
+530 NGSIVPLT
-537 ADIRSELDSMFNS
+537 ADIRAELESKFHR

-560 ALALKWMPSDQQ
+560 ALALKWMPSVQQ
-572 TVSFDDEKDL
+572 ALSFDDEKDL

-647 EFEELPALQ
+647 EFEELSAVER
-656 QTIALQRMALFTRVE
+656 TIALQRMALFTRVE

-707 GIAMGSGTA
+707 GIAMGSGTS

-772 GIPDTLAPVQ
+772 GLPDTLVPVQ

-803 DSDVMKVKPRKVNE
+803 DSDVMKTKPRKVSE

-845 WFVYADSGPK
+845 WFVYSDSGPK

-867 PTRETTYPCSIFE
+867 PTRETTYPCSIFD

-917 NMWLVGS
+917 NLWLVGS
-924 IVLTMLLHTLILYVH
+924 IVITMLLHTLILYVR

-956 AVLYLS
+956 VVLYLS

-968 DEILKFFSR
+968 DEVLKFFSR
-977 NPNGMRFRLWFRRS
+977 NPIGLRFRLWFRRS
-991 DYGLLPKREVR
+991 DLLPKREVR
-1002 DKN
+1002 DK

>member
-1 MDDAFAKSIPEVL
+1 
-14 DFFGV
+14 
-19 NPTKGLSDTQVV
+19 
-31 KHGRLYGTN
+31 
-40 VLHEDQRAPF
+40 
-50 WKLVVKQFDD
+50 
-60 LLVKIL
+60 
-66 IAAALISFILALI
+66 
-79 NGETGLMAF
+79 
-88 LEPSVILM
+88 M

-121 YQADVATVLRSGCFS
+121 YQADVATVLRNGCFS

-142 LVPGDIVEVSVGCKI
+142 LVPGDIVEVGVGCKV
-157 PADMKMIE
+157 PADMRMIE
-165 LLSNEVRVDQAILTG
+165 LPSNQLRVDQAILTG
-180 ESSSVEKELKTTTA
+180 ESCSVAKVLESAVTT
-194 ANAVY
+194 NAVY

-205 LFSGTVVV
+205 LFSGSVVV

-218 AIVVGVGPNTAMGS
+218 AVVVGVGSNTAVGS
-232 IRDSMLRTEDEVT
+232 IRDAMLRTEDEVT

-263 GICVLVWIVNIGHFR
+263 GICVLVWIVNIGHFH
-278 DPSHGGFVH
+278 DPSHGGFLR

-354 TNMMSVAKICIV
+354 TNMMSVSKICV
-366 ESAKSSPFVTEYG
+366 VNSLRLGPTTSEFHVT
-379 VSGTT
+379 GTT

-391 FDEAGVQLGIPAQS
+391 FDSAGSQLDFPAQS
-405 QCLLHM
+405 PCLLHV

-425 NPDKGKYEKIGESTE
+425 NPDKCNYEKIGESTE

-446 VEKVGLPGFNSMPSA
+446 AEKVGLPGFDSMPSA
-461 LNMLSKHERAS
+461 LNKLTKHDRAS
-472 YCNHYWEEQ
+472 YCNHYWENQ
-481 FRKLDILEFSRDRK
+481 FKKVSSLDFSRDRK

-502 RNQLLVLFS
+502 RMQQGIIFT
-511 KGAPESIISKCT
+511 KGAPESIISRCT
-523 TILCNCD
+523 NVLCNDD
-530 GSVMPLT
+530 GST
-537 ADIRSELDSMFNS
+537 APFATHIQAELEARLQS

-560 ALALKWMPSDQQ
+560 ALAMKRMPIEQQ
-572 TVSFDDEKDL
+572 SISYDDEKDL

-602 LSCMTAGI
+602 LSCMSAGI

-615 TGDNKSTAESLCRK
+615 TGDNKATAESLCRQ
-629 IGAFDHLID
+629 IGAFDHLED
-638 FTEHSYTAS
+638 FAGRSYTAS

-656 QTIALQRMALFTRVE
+656 QTLALQRMVLFTRVE
-671 PSHKRM
+671 PSHKKM
-677 LVEALQHQNEVV
+677 LVEALQRQNEVV

-730 FASIVAAVA
+730 FASIIAAVA

-758 NIGEVVCIFVAAVL
+758 NIGEVVCIFVAAML
-772 GIPDTLAPVQ
+772 GIPETLVPVQ

-803 DSDVMKVKPRKVNE
+803 DSDVMKAKPRKVNE
-817 AVVTGWLFFR
+817 AVVSGWLFFR

-839 VAGFIW
+839 VVGFVW
-845 WFVYADSGPK
+845 WFVYSESGPK
-855 LPYSELMNFDTC
+855 LPYNELINFDTC
-867 PTRETTYPCSIFE
+867 STRETTYPCTIFE

-904 SENQSLLVIPPWS
+904 SENQSLFVITPWS
-917 NMWLVGS
+917 NLWLVGS
-924 IVLTMLLHTLILYVH
+924 IILTMVLHILILYVQ

-946 VTPLSWADWM
+946 VTPLSWADWT
-956 AVLYLS
+956 VILYLS
-962 LPVIII
+962 FPVIII

-977 NPNGMRFRLWFRRS
+977 NSRGIRFSLRLRRP
-991 DYGLLPKREVR
+991 DLLPKKELH
-1002 DKN
+1002 DK